1 MHTGW
6 PYFKEMVSNIAVV
19 GCIENRQ
26 WLKHVCSCLILLWW
40 FLDVII
46 MSWLS
51 ASMLG
56 ELNPRAVQFVHGF
69 QYPCPLVVSA
79 LPHLGLA
86 FWLVLANGTIAYVTR
101 SKDLESACA
110 LGLVLLESCHQA
122 QASLLEDET
131 PCGKK
136 LVVSQPPVSLAAG
149 YSYMCESQPRS
160 TRVARVSRISQ
171 FSPI

>member
-1 MHTGW
+1 MTQACLQL
-6 PYFKEMVSNIAVV
+6 PDFIMVVPWCHHYVLAISFDAWRTESKGSSI
-19 GCIENRQ
+19 C
-26 WLKHVCSCLILLWW
+26 
-40 FLDVII
+40 
-46 MSWLS
+46 SWLPV
-51 ASMLG
+51 SMS
-56 ELNPRAVQFVHGF
+56 FS
-69 QYPCPLVVSA
+69 SA

-86 FWLVLANGTIAYVTR
+86 FWLVLANGTIAYMTR

-110 LGLVLLESCHQA
+110 LGLVLLVLLESCHQA

-136 LVVSQPPVSLAAG
+136 VVVSQSLVSLAAG

-160 TRVARVSRISQ
+160 TRVARVSRTSQ